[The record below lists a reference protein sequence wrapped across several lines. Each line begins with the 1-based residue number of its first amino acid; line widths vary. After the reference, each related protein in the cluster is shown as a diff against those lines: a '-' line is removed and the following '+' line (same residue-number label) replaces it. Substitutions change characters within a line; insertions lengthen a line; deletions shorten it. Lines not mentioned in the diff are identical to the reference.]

1 MTSEETLVYMLQLSH
16 DCVQAKIDFVSCRN
30 QALTRKPELYHH
42 YGFMGEEFR
51 NYFTWTRKLAT
62 PEEVAAIHEYYS
74 QNLAQ
79 G

>member
-1 MTSEETLVYMLQLSH
+1 MTPNESLVYMLQLAH
-16 DCVQAKIDFVSCRN
+16 ECVQAKVSFVACRN
-30 QALTRKPELYHH
+30 QALKMKPELYQN

-62 PEEVAAIHEYYS
+62 PEEVAAMHEYYS